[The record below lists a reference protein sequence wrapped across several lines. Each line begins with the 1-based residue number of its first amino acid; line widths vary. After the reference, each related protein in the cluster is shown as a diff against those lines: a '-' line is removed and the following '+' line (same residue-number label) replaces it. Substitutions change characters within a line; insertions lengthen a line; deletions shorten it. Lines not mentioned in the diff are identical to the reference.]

1 MKPNISRSKYKIA
14 LCSTAVLLA
23 LLTGCS
29 DNGEKKQKA
38 AENTTTSTKADEN
51 QKIEVVKN
59 ENAQEIKVAQK
70 ENDGNQSKSYYYD
83 YNVKSGYDPNSEPA
97 NHDAS
102 VREKARSAVD
112 ANLHIRSPYEK
123 IQVSMAL
130 KEFSKNFIVKCSACH
145 NDYAN
150 GIIGPSLL
158 GKDANYIFDK
168 IAAFKTGKSKNVLM
182 DGLISQMDDKEI
194 QEIADEIYQF
204 NNILK
209 EMRK

>member
-1 MKPNISRSKYKIA
+1 MSIA
-14 LCSTAVLLA
+14 ASIYFPVKDQIANAIEIRIVIIQNKRVNNVL
-23 LLTGCS
+23 
-29 DNGEKKQKA
+29 KF
-38 AENTTTSTKADEN
+38 
-51 QKIEVVKN
+51 
-59 ENAQEIKVAQK
+59 
-70 ENDGNQSKSYYYD
+70 
-83 YNVKSGYDPNSEPA
+83 
-97 NHDAS
+97 
-102 VREKARSAVD
+102 
-112 ANLHIRSPYEK
+112 
-123 IQVSMAL
+123 
-130 KEFSKNFIVKCSACH
+130 FSKNFIVKCSACH

-194 QEIADEIYQF
+194 REIADEIYQF